1 MRWTKTHKTRSMIG
15 VFALVGI
22 SLVGCTAQPTEV
34 ETPRPS
40 ATVSPSPSPTPT
52 PDAAGDEA
60 LLPMPVEDIR
70 DWATTA
76 VPASTGGTGTGTG
89 VLSGWL
95 SQNTSAHHLTTFSSL
110 APGTYQGQIACR
122 GAGTITLGAG
132 EVDSDPSSGPIVC
145 ADGTT
150 AFDVTIEQ
158 TGMSVVLDLEG
169 DPTVYA
175 LSLVRTD

>member
-22 SLVGCTAQPTEV
+22 SLVGCTAQPSEA

-40 ATVSPSPSPTPT
+40 VSVSASPTPT
-52 PDAAGDEA
+52 ADAAGDEE

-76 VPASTGGTGTGTG
+76 VPSSTSVTGTG

-110 APGTYQGQIACR
+110 APGSYQGQIACR
-122 GAGTITLGAG
+122 GAGTVTLGAG
-132 EVDSDPSSGPIVC
+132 EVDSDPSSGPVVC

>member
-1 MRWTKTHKTRSMIG
+1 MRWTKTHTTRSMIG

-22 SLVGCTAQPTEV
+22 SLGGCTAQPTEA

-40 ATVSPSPSPTPT
+40 ATVGTSPSPTPT
-52 PDAAGDEA
+52 ADASSDEE

-70 DWATTA
+70 DWADTA
-76 VPASTGGTGTGTG
+76 VPASTSDTGTG

-95 SQNTSAHHLTTFSSL
+95 SQNTSAHHLTTFASL
-110 APGTYQGQIACR
+110 PSGTYQGQIACR
-122 GAGTITLGAG
+122 GSGTITLAAG
-132 EVDSDPSSGPIVC
+132 GIDRDPSVGPVAC
-145 ADGTT
+145 ANT
-150 AFDVTIEQ
+150 ATGFEVSIDQ

-175 LSLVRTD
+175 LSLVRAD